1 MFSDRTDEI
10 NRKSHIMKKD
20 RSPHL
25 LGSGS
30 VGKLLLEYSL
40 PAIVAMTATSLYNI
54 IDRIFIGQGVGA
66 LAISGLALTLPLM
79 NLGVALGALVGAGAS
94 TLVSIRLGQQRG
106 DEASLILGNTVIL
119 NLILSTAYSVA
130 VLFFLDPILFLFGA
144 SSATYLYAKQFM
156 QIILA
161 GNVLLHSYMGLT
173 NIMRSSGYPAK
184 SMIITL
190 ATVGVNIILA
200 PVFIFVFKWGIRGAA
215 LATVAAQLTGL
226 VAVTLHF
233 MRKDSFLHF
242 MKGHFRLN
250 KDIIIGIFSI
260 GMSPFAI
267 NLFACLIVIIMNLQL
282 VKYGG
287 DYAVGAYG
295 IINSILMCVVMII
308 IGLTQGMQPIAGY
321 NYGACRFDRVIS
333 VFKYTVIT
341 GTCITTAGFLL
352 GEVFPEQI
360 AKAFTGSSELI
371 SITVPGMRIAMIMF
385 PLAGFQMVTSN
396 LFQSIGR
403 AKISIFLTLSRQVIF
418 LIPAL
423 LILPGFFGLT
433 GVWGSIPAADLFS
446 SFMTF
451 IVLKK
456 QWSSISRGPVLN

>member
-1 MFSDRTDEI
+1 
-10 NRKSHIMKKD
+10 MKKD

-25 LGSGS
+25 LGSDN

-54 IDRIFIGQGVGA
+54 IDRIFIGQGVGP

-79 NLGVALGALVGAGAS
+79 NLGVALGALVGAGAA
-94 TLVSIRLGQQRG
+94 TLVSIRLGQHRG

-119 NLILSTAYSVA
+119 NLILSTLYSVI
-130 VLFFLDPILFLFGA
+130 VLVFLDPILFLFGA

-200 PVFIFVFKWGIRGAA
+200 PVFIFIFKWGIRGAA
-215 LATVAAQLTGL
+215 LATVAAQFAGL
-226 VAVTLHF
+226 AAVTLHF
-233 MRKDSFLHF
+233 MRKDSFLRF
-242 MKGHFRLN
+242 TKGHFKLRM
-250 KDIIIGIFSI
+250 DIIRGIFSI

-267 NLFACLIVIIMNLQL
+267 NVFACLIVIIMNLQL

-321 NYGACRFDRVIS
+321 NYGSLKFDRVIE
-333 VFKYTVIT
+333 VFKYTVIA
-341 GTCITTAGFLL
+341 GTCITTAGFLM
-352 GEVFPEQI
+352 GEIFPRQI
-360 AKAFTGSSELI
+360 ANAFTGSAELI
-371 SITVPGMRIAMIMF
+371 DITVTGMRIAMLMF

-403 AKISIFLTLSRQVIF
+403 AKISIFLTMSRQVIF

-451 IVLKK
+451 LVLKK
-456 QWSSISRGPVLN
+456 QWHSISVEPVLS